1 MSAIDSHQ
9 KVIVVGG
16 GPAGLMAA
24 GQAASRGLR
33 VVLLEKKHL
42 PARKLGITG
51 KGRCNLT
58 NTAAQDDFLH
68 SFGHGAKFMRFV
80 LGRFSNRDLVSFFNA
95 LGLKTV
101 EERGGR
107 VFPDTQQASDVVRT
121 LVDWAKEAGVKI
133 KSGWDVKEIVA
144 DQGRVRGVKVRVRDN
159 QTATDKFIQ
168 GENIVIATGGASYP
182 ATGSTGDGYALARAL
197 GHTIVPV
204 CPGLVPLETGY
215 DTASR
220 MQGLSLRNVQA
231 GIYVQ
236 GRKQAAGFG
245 EMLFTHFGVSG
256 PIILS
261 LSREAVRAL
270 NQNLEV
276 KLVIDLKPAVS
287 HAALKSRISSRMH
300 ARGKKKISNLLK
312 EFLPVKM
319 IPVFLESSGIDPDKP
334 GNELS
339 ALEQKALRMWCKE
352 LCMDI
357 TGYRSFNEAIITSG
371 GLKLSEVDPRT
382 IQSRKVRGLYFAGE
396 VLDIDADTGGYNLQA
411 AFSTGWVA
419 GNSVAAK

>member
-1 MSAIDSHQ
+1 MAETGSHHE
-9 KVIVVGG
+9 VIVVGG

-58 NTAAQDDFLH
+58 NTAAQDDFLRF
-68 SFGHGAKFMRFV
+68 FGHGAKFMRFV
-80 LGRFSNRDLVSFFNA
+80 LGRFSSRDLVYFFNS
-95 LGLKTV
+95 LGLETE

-107 VFPDTQQASDVVRT
+107 VFPRTQQASDVVST
-121 LVDWAKEAGVKI
+121 LVGWVKKTGVKI
-133 KSGWDVKEIVA
+133 KSGRDVRKIVA
-144 DQGRVRGVKVRVRDN
+144 EQGRVRGVVADKHG
-159 QTATDKFIQ
+159 ATEEFIR

-197 GHTIVPV
+197 GHEIVPV
-204 CPGLVPLETGY
+204 YPGLVPLETAG
-215 DTASR
+215 DTAP
-220 MQGLSLRNVQA
+220 MLQGLSLRNVQA

-236 GRKQAAGFG
+236 GKKQAQDFG

-256 PIILS
+256 PIILT
-261 LSREAVRAL
+261 LSRGAVPAL
-270 NQNLEV
+270 SRNQEV

-300 ARGKKKISNLLK
+300 ARGRKKISNLLK
-312 EFLPVKM
+312 EFLPIKM
-319 IPVFLESSGIDPDKP
+319 IPVFLEKSGIDPDKP
-334 GNELS
+334 GSELTS
-339 ALEQKALRMWCKE
+339 REQKDLRMWCKE
-352 LCMDI
+352 LCMAI

-371 GLKLSEVDPRT
+371 GVKLSEVDPRT
-382 IQSRKVRGLYFAGE
+382 MQSRKVSGLYFAGE

-419 GNSVAAK
+419 GNSAAMK

>member
-1 MSAIDSHQ
+1 MSAADSHQ
-9 KVIVVGG
+9 EVIVVGG

-33 VVLLEKKHL
+33 VVFLEKKHL
-42 PARKLGITG
+42 PARKLGISG

-58 NTAAQDDFLH
+58 NTAAQDDFLR
-68 SFGHGAKFMRFV
+68 SFGQASKFMRFA
-80 LGRFSNRDLVSFFNA
+80 LGRFSNRDLVSFFNY

-121 LVDWAKEAGVKI
+121 LVDWVKEAGVKI
-133 KSGWDVKEIVA
+133 RSGRDVKEVVA
-144 DQGRVRGVKVRVRDN
+144 DQGRVRGVKVLVRDS
-159 QTATDKFIQ
+159 QTATAEFIP

-182 ATGSTGDGYALARAL
+182 ATGSTGDGYALAREM
-197 GHTIVPV
+197 GHTIVQV
-204 CPGLVPLETGY
+204 YPGLVPLESGD

-220 MQGLSLRNVQA
+220 MQGLSLKNVQA
-231 GIYVQ
+231 GIYIQ
-236 GRKQAAGFG
+236 GRKQAEGFG
-245 EMLFTHFGVSG
+245 EMFFTHFGVSG

-270 NQNLEV
+270 SQNLEV

-300 ARGKKKISNLLK
+300 ARGKKKIASLLK
-312 EFLPVKM
+312 EFLPIKM
-319 IPVFLESSGIDPDKP
+319 IPAFLKKSGIDPDKP
-334 GNELS
+334 GSDLS
-339 ALEQKALRMWCKE
+339 AGEQKALRMWCKE
-352 LCMDI
+352 LCMHI

-371 GLKLSEVDPRT
+371 GVKLTEVDPRT
-382 IQSRKVRGLYFAGE
+382 MQSRKVRGLYFAGE

-419 GNSVAAK
+419 GNSVAAE